1 MDGSPPSGR
10 VLAVDHDRLFKEL
23 LTTFFFEFL
32 DLFFP
37 ELAARM
43 DRESIEFLSQ
53 ELFSNLLDGAEYR
66 ADILVKVRFK
76 GQDACFLIHVEHQSE
91 APATFPRRFFR
102 YFSAIFEKH
111 GLPVYPI
118 VVYSHDA
125 PNKRQ
130 PGVYKIDFPDGE
142 VLRFRYRVVQLN
154 RLPWRRFVDSH
165 NPAASA
171 LMAKMKLA
179 ERDRPKVKAECLRLM
194 VTLSLDRARM
204 RLIAGF
210 VDTYLRLNQAEEERF
225 NREMAGAK
233 WSAKEKEAVVEIVT
247 SWEQRGI
254 EKGLAQGIE
263 RGLAQGIERGL
274 AQGIEKGIEIGRQ
287 ACQAEALRAALIDV
301 LGWRFGDLDES
312 LTVRLAA
319 IDSVERLRALTHQA
333 LTAGSI
339 QELGF

>member
-1 MDGSPPSGR
+1 MDGPSPSGR
-10 VLAVDHDRLFKEL
+10 VPAADHDRLFKEL

-37 ELAARM
+37 RLAAQA

-53 ELFSNLLDGAEYR
+53 ELFPDLLDGAEYR
-66 ADILVKVRFK
+66 ADILVKARFK

-102 YFSAIFEKH
+102 YFSAIFQKH
-111 GLPVYPI
+111 GLSVYPI

-125 PNKRQ
+125 PNKPQ

-154 RLPWRRFVDSH
+154 RLPWRRFVDSR

-171 LMAKMKLA
+171 LMAKMKVA

-194 VTLSLDRARM
+194 VTLRLDPVRM

-225 NREMAGAK
+225 HREMGGAK
-233 WSAKEKEAVVEIVT
+233 WSVKEREAVVEIVT

-263 RGLAQGIERGL
+263 
-274 AQGIEKGIEIGRQ
+274 IGRQ
-287 ACQAEALRAALIDV
+287 AGQVEALRAALIDV

-339 QELGF
+339 RELGI

>member
-1 MDGSPPSGR
+1 MDGPPPSDR
-10 VLAVDHDRLFKEL
+10 VPAVDHDRLFKEL

-37 ELAARM
+37 RLAAQM

-53 ELFSNLLDGAEYR
+53 ELFPDLLDGAEYQ
-66 ADILVKVRFK
+66 ADILVKARFK
-76 GQDACFLIHVEHQSE
+76 GQDACFLIHIEHQSD
-91 APATFPRRFFR
+91 APTTFPRRFFR

-125 PNKRQ
+125 PIKRQ

-142 VLRFRYRVVQLN
+142 VLRFRYRLVQLN

-194 VTLSLDRARM
+194 VTLRLDRARM

-225 NREMAGAK
+225 HREMAGAK
-233 WSAKEKEAVVEIVT
+233 WSAKEKQAVVEIVT

-263 RGLAQGIERGL
+263 RGLAQGIERG
-274 AQGIEKGIEIGRQ
+274 IERGIEIGRQ
-287 ACQAEALRAALIDV
+287 AGQAEALRAALIDV

-319 IDSVERLRALTHQA
+319 IDSVERLKALTHRA

-339 QELGF
+339 QELGV